1 MRYTNPRLLLLYV
14 DTIVF
19 VDQHNK
25 TTETGCTLA
34 SCLAFCEQWMI
45 SASRL
50 TTMQLNKLNI
60 IVSLQVALLSV
71 RLQVGLQYCD

>member
-1 MRYTNPRLLLLYV
+1 MRLAVNYAAPPVVYLLFVADAGRHV
-14 DTIVF
+14 DTVVF

-50 TTMQLNKLNI
+50 TT
-60 IVSLQVALLSV
+60 S
-71 RLQVGLQYCD
+71 